1 MNSINWDN
9 IGKERTIQLLQYLV
23 YEYSNLV
30 KKYISS
36 KQKLFTIIRNR
47 TEPDCDDER
56 STSCLEAIKNLLKTN
71 PNILSTLNSLLKLSN
86 MIKDY
91 ERAIMLGSSSRK
103 WKFNRQ
109 EIQNI
114 FSSYDNYS
122 IIVENEKNT
131 TPAPPSEEIGLELE
145 NLKEMF
151 ESLWNGELL
160 KDEVVI
166 SDVITEI
173 IDKKKKLQL
182 ERKLERMLEQQFSE
196 QLEQI
201 KQDNLLKEKE
211 KVKGIIRKS
220 IQSVLRNTEGG
231 YKKKSKVKSRKLKSK
246 SNKKKSRKLKLKS
259 RKKY

>member
-1 MNSINWDN
+1 MNSIDWNKTD
-9 IGKERTIQLLQYLV
+9 KERTIQLLQYFV

-36 KQKLFTIIRNR
+36 KQKLFTIIRNE
-47 TEPDCDDER
+47 TEPDCDDET
-56 STSCLEAIKNLLKTN
+56 STSCLEAITNLLKSN
-71 PNILSTLNSLLKLSN
+71 PKILSTLNSLLKLSN

-91 ERAIMLGSSSRK
+91 ERAIMLGSSRK

-109 EIQNI
+109 EIENI
-114 FSSYDNYS
+114 FSSYENYR
-122 IIVENEKNT
+122 IIKENEKNT

-151 ESLWNGELL
+151 ESLWNSELL

-166 SDVITEI
+166 SGIITKI

-182 ERKLERMLEQQFSE
+182 ERKLEPMLERQFSE

-246 SNKKKSRKLKLKS
+246 SKKSRKLKLKS

>member
-1 MNSINWDN
+1 
-9 IGKERTIQLLQYLV
+9 
-23 YEYSNLV
+23 
-30 KKYISS
+30 
-36 KQKLFTIIRNR
+36 
-47 TEPDCDDER
+47 
-56 STSCLEAIKNLLKTN
+56 
-71 PNILSTLNSLLKLSN
+71 

-91 ERAIMLGSSSRK
+91 ERAIMLGSSRK

-109 EIQNI
+109 EIENI
-114 FSSYDNYS
+114 FSSYENYR
-122 IIVENEKNT
+122 IIKENEKNT

-151 ESLWNGELL
+151 ESLWNSELL

-166 SDVITEI
+166 SGIITKI

-182 ERKLERMLEQQFSE
+182 ERKLEPMLERQFSE

-246 SNKKKSRKLKLKS
+246 SKKSRKLKLKS